1 MGAYRFPFR
10 PLLTVV
16 SVIALALLVTL
27 GSWQMRRLE
36 WKQSLI
42 AQVEARVDAAPI
54 PFAEAVRR
62 AAAGETMEYMPVTIA
77 GRVKGQNEA
86 RVFGTYDGAPGVYIF
101 APVETG
107 AGPVYVNRGF
117 APQENLDVP
126 CFCDDDAEEEIIT
139 GLFRT
144 AEKPSPPASWFQPK
158 GKSVDGL
165 WYIRDPK
172 AFAADAGLNAPAYY
186 IDQSAVDGRD
196 WPKGGT
202 TRLDFNNRHLEYA
215 LTWFGLAATLAG
227 VWVAFSLKKR
237 D

>member
-1 MGAYRFPFR
+1 MGAYRFQFR
-10 PLLTVV
+10 PALTVV
-16 SVIALALLVTL
+16 SVIALAVLVTL
-27 GSWQMRRLE
+27 GSWQLRRLE
-36 WKQSLI
+36 WKESLI
-42 AQVEARVDAAPI
+42 AQVEARVDADPI
-54 PFAEAVRR
+54 PFAEALRR
-62 AAAGETMEYMPVTIA
+62 AKDGEPMEYTPVMVA
-77 GRVKGQNEA
+77 GRVQGQSEA
-86 RVFGTYDGAPGVYIF
+86 RVFGTYDGAPGAYIF

-107 AGPVYVNRGF
+107 AGPIYVNRGF
-117 APQENLDVP
+117 ALQEKLAVA
-126 CFCDDDAEEEIIT
+126 CFCDDGAGEDIIT
-139 GLFRT
+139 GLFRA

-165 WYIRDPK
+165 WYIRDPE

-186 IDQSAVDGRD
+186 IDQVAVQGRD

-227 VWVAFSLKKR
+227 VLAAFSLKKA